1 MHISRRALFS
11 HVRTMTTIASLKRL
25 SAKSLSEKILE
36 EVNVTDPTF
45 AVIDVRDND
54 YIGGHIKGC
63 TNIPAHTL
71 EAMMPT
77 LVRRL
82 KDKKTV
88 VFHCA
93 LSQQR
98 GPSAALKYLR
108 ERDGLLRSMG
118 EEAKEQDVYVLDR
131 GFSGWQEVYGEDER
145 LTEGYVKDLWENY

>member
-1 MHISRRALFS
+1 
-11 HVRTMTTIASLKRL
+11 MTTIASLKRL

-36 EVNVTDPTF
+36 EVNATDPTF

-54 YIGGHIKGC
+54 YIGGHIKGS
-63 TNIPAHTL
+63 TNVPAHTL
-71 EAMMPT
+71 DSMMPT
-77 LVRRL
+77 L
-82 KDKKTV
+82 
-88 VFHCA
+88 
-93 LSQQR
+93 R

-118 EEAKEQDVYVLDR
+118 EDPKGESGQDVFILDQ

>member
-1 MHISRRALFS
+1 
-11 HVRTMTTIASLKRL
+11 MTTIASLKRL

-108 ERDGLLRSMG
+108 ERDGLLKSMG